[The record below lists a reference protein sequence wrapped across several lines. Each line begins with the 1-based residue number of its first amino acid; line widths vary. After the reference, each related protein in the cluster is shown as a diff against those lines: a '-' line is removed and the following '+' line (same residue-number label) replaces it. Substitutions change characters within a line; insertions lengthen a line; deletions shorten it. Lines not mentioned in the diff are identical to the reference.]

1 MNLRLDTNSIRFRVE
16 LSEAQ
21 ILLQDGMIEESLP
34 WGESDLTLKI
44 HSVAQARLFISPF
57 RENCLEIFIPKV
69 DLESLLSNTQQK
81 AGKASLE
88 LKSKTT
94 VRNKNIEIR
103 FEIDHFSAKQNQ
115 TSKKGEITND

>member
-1 MNLRLDTNSIRFRVE
+1 MNLRLDTNSIRFRVA

-21 ILLQDGMIEESLP
+21 ILLQDGMLQESLP
-34 WGESDLTLKI
+34 WGESDLLLKV
-44 HSVAQARLFISPF
+44 HAVAQEKIFISPF

-115 TSKKGEITND
+115 TSKKGE

>member
-1 MNLRLDTNSIRFRVE
+1 MNLRLDTSSIRFRVE

-21 ILLQDGMIEESLP
+21 ILFQKGMLQESLP
-34 WGESDLTLKI
+34 WGENDLLLKI
-44 HSVAQARLFISPF
+44 HAVAQEKIFINPF
-57 RENCLEIFIPKV
+57 RENCLELFVPKAG
-69 DLESLLSNTQQK
+69 LESLLSNVQQK

-94 VRNKNIEIR
+94 VRDKNIEIR
-103 FEIDHFSAKQNQ
+103 FEIDHFSAKQKQ